1 LNGDFNGECTE
12 STEDQREESV
22 RDGARAEGRFIEAVG
37 GVWQIGKSGR
47 GVARQSVVIITVFF
61 FLLGMIVGSFLNVC
75 ITRIPEE
82 ISIVSPGS
90 RCPRCGTAIKA
101 YDNVPVFAW
110 LWLRGK
116 CRACGLAISPMYPL
130 IELATALLFV
140 AAFLEFGITQ
150 TTVKW
155 LFFTCLILILTV
167 TDLRVRLLPDLV
179 NWPGFAAGLM
189 FSAIVPPS
197 NGYAGIFAGRLLQ
210 VRLPGFAAGI
220 LDGAMG
226 AAFGSF
232 LLWGMA
238 AGYKVLRGREGMGMG
253 DVKMIAMIGAFV
265 GLRGTFLTLLVGSLL
280 GSVIGIGLIVALY
293 LSGWRSVVA
302 KRASRRGLGTE
313 KRLQWAI
320 ARQYQLPLGTFL
332 GIGALAVVYGGPLIA
347 AQWQIFRGIVG

>member
-1 LNGDFNGECTE
+1 M
-12 STEDQREESV
+12 
-22 RDGARAEGRFIEAVG
+22 
-37 GVWQIGKSGR
+37 WQIEDSGR
-47 GVARQSVVIITVFF
+47 GVAGQTVVIITLFF
-61 FLLGMIVGSFLNVC
+61 FLFGIVVGSFLNVC

-90 RCPRCGTAIKA
+90 RCPRCGTPIKP
-101 YDNVPVFAW
+101 YDNVPLFAW

-116 CRACGLAISPMYPL
+116 CRACSAPISAMYPL
-130 IELATALLFV
+130 IELATGLLFV

-167 TDLRVRLLPDLV
+167 TDLRVRLLPDVV

-189 FSAIVPPS
+189 FSAFVPPDH
-197 NGYAGIFAGRLLQ
+197 GFAGILVGRFLQ

-220 LDGAMG
+220 LDGILG

-238 AGYKVLRGREGMGMG
+238 AGYKAVRGHEGMGMG
-253 DVKMIAMIGAFV
+253 DVKMMAMIGAFL

-293 LSGWRSVVA
+293 LGGWRSGVA

-313 KRLQWAI
+313 RSLRWAI

-332 GIGALAVVYGGPLIA
+332 GIGALAIVYGGPVIA
-347 AQWQIFRGIVG
+347 GHWPSLRGIVA

>member
-1 LNGDFNGECTE
+1 
-12 STEDQREESV
+12 
-22 RDGARAEGRFIEAVG
+22 
-37 GVWQIGKSGR
+37 
-47 GVARQSVVIITVFF
+47 VAGQTVVIISVFF
-61 FLLGMIVGSFLNVC
+61 FLVGIVIGSFLNVC

-90 RCPRCGTAIKA
+90 RCPKCGAPIKA

-116 CRACGLAISPMYPL
+116 CRACGAGISAMYPL
-130 IELATALLFV
+130 IELATGLLFV

-150 TTVKW
+150 ATVKW
-155 LFFTCLILILTV
+155 LFFTCLIVILAV

-189 FSAIVPPS
+189 FSGFVPPDH
-197 NGYAGIFAGRLLQ
+197 GLAGLFVWRFLQ

-220 LDGAMG
+220 LDGILG

-238 AGYKVLRGREGMGMG
+238 TGYKAVRGHEGMGMG
-253 DVKMIAMIGAFV
+253 DVKMIAMIGAFL
-265 GLRGTFLTLLVGSLL
+265 GLRGTFLTLLVGSFL
-280 GSVIGIGLIVALY
+280 GSVIGSGLIVALY
-293 LSGWRSVVA
+293 FGGWRSGVA

-313 KRLQWAI
+313 RNLRWAI

-332 GIGALAVVYGGPLIA
+332 GIGALAIVYGGPVIA
-347 AQWQIFRGIVG
+347 AQWPIFRGIVG

>member
-1 LNGDFNGECTE
+1 M
-12 STEDQREESV
+12 
-22 RDGARAEGRFIEAVG
+22 
-37 GVWQIGKSGR
+37 WQIEDSGR
-47 GVARQSVVIITVFF
+47 GVAGQTVVIITLFF
-61 FLLGMIVGSFLNVC
+61 FLFGIVVGSFLNVC

-90 RCPRCGTAIKA
+90 RCPRCGTPIKP
-101 YDNVPVFAW
+101 YDNVPLFAW

-116 CRACGLAISPMYPL
+116 CRACGAPISAMYPL
-130 IELATALLFV
+130 IELATGLLFV

-167 TDLRVRLLPDLV
+167 TDLRVRLLPDVV

-189 FSAIVPPS
+189 FSAFVPPDH
-197 NGYAGIFAGRLLQ
+197 GFAGILVGRFLQ

-220 LDGAMG
+220 LDGILG

-238 AGYKVLRGREGMGMG
+238 AGYKAVRGHEGMGMG
-253 DVKMIAMIGAFV
+253 DVKMMAMIGAFL

-293 LSGWRSVVA
+293 LGGWRSGVA

-313 KRLQWAI
+313 RSLRWAI

-332 GIGALAVVYGGPLIA
+332 GIGALAIVYGGPVIA
-347 AQWQIFRGIVG
+347 GHWPSLRGIVA

>member
-1 LNGDFNGECTE
+1 
-12 STEDQREESV
+12 
-22 RDGARAEGRFIEAVG
+22 
-37 GVWQIGKSGR
+37 
-47 GVARQSVVIITVFF
+47 
-61 FLLGMIVGSFLNVC
+61 
-75 ITRIPEE
+75 
-82 ISIVSPGS
+82 
-90 RCPRCGTAIKA
+90 
-101 YDNVPVFAW
+101 
-110 LWLRGK
+110 
-116 CRACGLAISPMYPL
+116 MYPL
-130 IELATALLFV
+130 IELATGLLFV

-167 TDLRVRLLPDLV
+167 TDLRVRLLPDVV

-189 FSAIVPPS
+189 FSAFVPPDH
-197 NGYAGIFAGRLLQ
+197 GFAGILVGRFLQ

-220 LDGAMG
+220 LDGILG

-238 AGYKVLRGREGMGMG
+238 AGYKAVRGHEGMGMG
-253 DVKMIAMIGAFV
+253 DVKMMAMIGAFL

-293 LSGWRSVVA
+293 LGGWRSGVA

-313 KRLQWAI
+313 RSLRWAI

-332 GIGALAVVYGGPLIA
+332 GIGALAIVYGGPVIA
-347 AQWQIFRGIVG
+347 GNWPSLRSIVA